1 MTEKFD
7 LHDTKIWADLQA
19 QSSAGR
25 EYSAL
30 FTDIDNTW
38 YRPDSPAA
46 VEAAWELRERASA
59 APYPIIAVTG
69 ASFDGLVWPRV
80 ENEVLPRPEVVAS
93 SVGTSIRFLLT
104 NNRFVKDMEY
114 EQRLQDTGFK
124 RLEVLQAVN
133 HLLPQLH
140 AEGVEI
146 SFQEP
151 EIEAAYL
158 ESPDP
163 DYQPYKL
170 SMHFFADEAGVR
182 DTAAFFGREF
192 SRFKIVTCEDVYH
205 NATLPPEAPS
215 KKYCLDIVAANKAD
229 AVNYIIKKL
238 RLMRGAIGGDS
249 GNDIDMLLD
258 TPKSF
263 IAVAVGGHKAELKAA
278 LEAHK
283 AAFGDTHKPI
293 YIDTHPDRLAAQ
305 TLLLF
310 DRYLRGE
317 QKEFQL

>member
-1 MTEKFD
+1 MTKKFD

-25 EYSAL
+25 ECSAL

-38 YRPDSPAA
+38 YRPDSPVA

-80 ENEVLPRPEVVAS
+80 ESEVLPRPEVVAS
-93 SVGTSIRFLLT
+93 SVGTSIRFLLA
-104 NNRFVKDMEY
+104 NNHFVKDMEY
-114 EQRLQDTGFK
+114 ELWLQDIGYD
-124 RLEVLQAVN
+124 RLEVLHAVN
-133 HLLPQLH
+133 QLLPQLR
-140 AEGVEI
+140 ADGAEI

-151 EIEAAYL
+151 EKEAAYL

-163 DYQPYKL
+163 NYQPYKV
-170 SMHFFADEAGVR
+170 SMHFFADEAGAQ
-182 DTAAFFGREF
+182 DTATFFGREF
-192 SRFKIVTCEDVYH
+192 SRFKIVTCEDIHH

-238 RLMRGAIGGDS
+238 RLVRGVVGGDS

-258 TPKSF
+258 TPESF

-283 AAFGDTHKPI
+283 AAFGNTRKPM
-293 YIDTHPDRLAAQ
+293 YIDTHTDRLAAQ

-310 DRYLRGE
+310 DSYLRGE